1 LRFVRPGVYDA
12 RVATRPRQ
20 LLEVR
25 MVPVTSL
32 WLPILVSAVIVFVMS
47 SVIHMMTPWHK
58 GDLRGV
64 TGEDD
69 ALAALRRLNLR
80 PGDYAMPY
88 AGSMEAMKD
97 PAFVARL
104 EAGPAVLMTVWKGTT
119 SMTANLVQWFLY
131 SVLVSL
137 FAGYLAGA
145 ALPMGASYLDVF
157 RFAGTTAF
165 AGYSLGLMQNSI
177 WWRRNWGMTIRSMI
191 DGLLYA
197 CLTAGAFGWLW
208 PR

>member
-1 LRFVRPGVYDA
+1 
-12 RVATRPRQ
+12 
-20 LLEVR
+20 

-32 WLPILVSAVIVFVMS
+32 WLPILLSAVLVFVVS
-47 SVIHMMTPWHK
+47 SVIHMFTPWHK
-58 GDLRGV
+58 GDIRGV
-64 TGEDD
+64 PGEAD
-69 ALAALRRLNLR
+69 AMAALRKLNIP

-97 PAFVARL
+97 PAYAARL
-104 EAGPAVLMTVWKGTT
+104 EAGPAVFMTVWKGKT
-119 SMTANLVQWFLY
+119 SMGGQLASWFLY
-131 SVLVSL
+131 GIVVSI

-165 AGYSLGLMQNSI
+165 AGYALALPQYSI
-177 WWRRNWGMTIRSMI
+177 WWKRGWGATIRSMI
-191 DGLLYA
+191 DGLLYG
-197 CLTAGAFGWLW
+197 CVTAGAFGWLW